1 MVCPTASVGQALPNT
16 DPAVGPAIAR
26 GLHNVDAEHP
36 TARLSFSGCGRM
48 RPRFA
53 LNGLNFFIAAV
64 QAGVGP
70 FIAVWLTEQGWSE
83 TALGLTLSIAT
94 SAALL
99 GQLPGGVL
107 VDALHTKRFVASGA
121 MVVT

>member
-1 MVCPTASVGQALPNT
+1 
-16 DPAVGPAIAR
+16 
-26 GLHNVDAEHP
+26 
-36 TARLSFSGCGRM
+36 M

-64 QAGVGP
+64 QAGFGP

-83 TALGLTLSIAT
+83 TALGLTLSIGTFAG
-94 SAALL
+94 LV

-121 MVVT
+121 MVAIGLSAIALGLFPSLHVVWGAEVG